1 MPSCVQ
7 NACIARPSSLETQ
20 LAIKRSAA
28 AHRGVWTR
36 TMGLPTLKQQAQKR
50 AHAEQLALEARGR
63 RIVVYAVR
71 AAVAVAAAAVVAA
84 TSKLPVTV

>member
-1 MPSCVQ
+1 
-7 NACIARPSSLETQ
+7 
-20 LAIKRSAA
+20 
-28 AHRGVWTR
+28 
-36 TMGLPTLKQQAQKR
+36 MGLPTLKQQAQKR